1 MKMKIKAKRFVQVI
15 AAGFVLAQWL
25 IFLPSTTM
33 AGSQKNAFDADA
45 PYVMSSLTD
54 VSKILLVL
62 ENRIEDQQLLE
73 KTRDKL
79 LTLNDRQIR
88 LIASLSDRVHTEGNT
103 TGSDIAFLL
112 MTALITLI

>member
-1 MKMKIKAKRFVQVI
+1 
-15 AAGFVLAQWL
+15 
-25 IFLPSTTM
+25 M
-33 AGSQKNAFDADA
+33 AGSQKNAFDPDA
-45 PYVMSSLTD
+45 RYVLSSSTD

-79 LTLNDRQIR
+79 LTLDDRQIR

-103 TGSDIAFLL
+103 TGSELAFLL
-112 MTALITLI
+112 ITALITLI